1 MAIYQPKGRRVQLE
15 GTEISRGFKGQQVYD
30 PSQSMLQESRQR
42 TAQYERVLNQINQQ
56 SSQNLEALS
65 EFSNTLDK
73 FLVERQKKINE
84 QQKNL
89 GIADIING
97 TTKINPDL
105 YEAYKKQRGYLEKA
119 NDASIQTGEEIKQ
132 TDPGFAETF
141 IQKDP
146 AIKGW
151 RAYGQAVQ
159 LAQQAGGQLES
170 FFDSFLKSDE
180 AISFTNSE
188 GKEETFTPR
197 TIQTQEQMSAAWEV
211 GMQKFIQSSGINQIN
226 PVIIAENLTPF
237 ATQAR
242 AEVMGRRM
250 REVIQTRENNER
262 DSLKAQLSANASA
275 MANNPAQL
283 TAILKNTNKRFIELR
298 GTDRTAGNK
307 DTHDAMTEVIRTLAS
322 QNRFEA
328 DNLFQNYKQAP
339 INPDKPELGTWGS
352 RYDMTDLTEFLKQ
365 TSRTQQ
371 SEADEEIKQEADGL
385 LEVFFAKP
393 NKAAYAEVLKR
404 LSQLPQTEDVR
415 NAITKLTQNGPNYS
429 PQREEFLINN
439 ARSKVDLDV
448 LRAAGAISAEG
459 YNRGALRFADEKS
472 YENLLPDRSAI
483 KSAIRA
489 VITARTGAAATG
501 IAPEDFNNRTALLV
515 DDFSGRIMSYVTQGL
530 RTGSIKQTPEAV
542 SAAIDKFIN
551 DEVGAYVTTNPKTN
565 QPIYFSY
572 PKDDRFSRYVLSNV
586 QTADGRTGQQILDA
600 ALANLP
606 ANLSS
611 ISQLRLT
618 ADRIQDAVDVLSA
631 GGKAP
636 SDIEFLAQ
644 RMGVSVPEVLKRQ
657 SAYYPGLQVDMTT
670 INNGNKVY
678 LENKKINPV
687 IAEQLRNPR
696 LTDQQRAQYNA
707 DLRRQR
713 EQQELQTQPAR
724 ELSSF
729 RQQLSSVN
737 YEGPDGQPGVDL
749 FFEDK
754 QFPVVLPGVV
764 KDIGYES
771 GYGNW
776 VVVESIDPE
785 TGEAV
790 DVLYA
795 HLASRTPLKKGQSVN
810 AGQLVGR
817 QGGTGNVRSAD
828 GTIASIDFLA
838 PAPAGSKS
846 MAPYRNYDRLR
857 RRVVQSLG
865 YR

>member
-1 MAIYQPKGRRVQLE
+1 MSIYEPKGRRIKLE

-30 PSQSMLQESRQR
+30 PSRSMLQESRER
-42 TAQYERVLNQINQQ
+42 TAQYEKVLNQINQQ
-56 SSQNLEALS
+56 SSQTLEALS
-65 EFSNTLDK
+65 DFSSTLDK
-73 FLVERQKKINE
+73 FLVDRQKKINE
-84 QQKNL
+84 EQKNL
-89 GIADIING
+89 GIADIVNG
-97 TTKINPDL
+97 TRKINPDL
-105 YEAYKKQRGYLEKA
+105 YETYKKQRNYLEKA
-119 NDASIQTGEEIKQ
+119 NDASIQTGQEIKQ

-141 IQKDP
+141 LQKDP

-151 RAYGQAVQ
+151 RAYGQALQ

-180 AISFTNSE
+180 AISYSNNE
-188 GKEETFTPR
+188 GKVESFTPR
-197 TIQTQEQMSAAWEV
+197 TAQTQEQLSAAWEV

-242 AEVMGRRM
+242 SELLGRRM
-250 REVIQTRENNER
+250 REIIQVRENNER
-262 DSLKAQLSANASA
+262 DSLQAQLATNASA
-275 MANNPAQL
+275 MAKDPTQA
-283 TAILKNTNKRFIELR
+283 NTIFQTINKRFIDLR
-298 GTDRTAGNK
+298 GGDKGAGNK
-307 DTHDAMTEVIRTLAS
+307 DFHAAMEQTIRAKSTE
-322 QNRFEA
+322 NRFEA
-328 DNLFQNYKQAP
+328 EALFQTYRQAP
-339 INPDKPELGTWGS
+339 VNPKEPGLGTWGS
-352 RYDMTDLTEFLKQ
+352 RFDMTDLNTFLQQ

-371 SEADEEIKQEADGL
+371 AEADEEIKQEASGI
-385 LEVFFAKP
+385 LEVFFASP
-393 NKAAYAEVLKR
+393 NQSAYKEALKR
-404 LSQLPQTEDVR
+404 LGQLPQTEDVR
-415 NAITKLTQNGPNYS
+415 DATLKLTQNGPNYN
-429 PQREEFLINN
+429 PQREEYLVKN
-439 ARSKVDLDV
+439 AKSKVDLDV
-448 LRAAGAISAEG
+448 MRAAGAISNEA
-459 YNRGALRFADEKS
+459 YNRGTLRFAEEKQFDQF
-472 YENLLPDRSAI
+472 LPDRSSI
-483 KSAIRA
+483 KGAIRA
-489 VITARTGAAATG
+489 VLTARTGGAATG
-501 IAPEDFNNRTALLV
+501 VAPEDFNNRTALLT
-515 DDFSGRIMSYVTQGL
+515 DDLSGRAIAYLTGGL
-530 RTGSIKQTPEAV
+530 RAGRIKPTPEDVNKALDTFLQNGV
-542 SAAIDKFIN
+542 
-551 DEVGAYVTTNPKTN
+551 EAYYIKGKNNKYTYLST
-565 QPIYFSY
+565 
-572 PKDDRFSRYVLSNV
+572 PKDARFSKYVLSSV

-618 ADRIQDAVDVLSA
+618 ADRIQDTVDVLSA
-631 GGKAP
+631 GGKPP
-636 SDIEFLAQ
+636 SDVEFLAQ
-644 RMGVSVPEVLKRQ
+644 RTGVSVPELIKRQ
-657 SAYYPGLQVDMTT
+657 AAYYPGLQVDMTA

-729 RQQLSSVN
+729 RKQLSSVN
-737 YEGPDGQPGVDL
+737 YEGPGGQPGVDL

-754 QFPVVLPGVV
+754 QFPVVLPGTV

-776 VVVESIDPE
+776 VVIESTDPE

-795 HLASRTPLKKGQSVN
+795 HLASRTQLKKGESVN